1 MLSNMKI
8 KTKLLVLVGLLVA
21 LTGGVAA
28 FGVSRID
35 ALGRA
40 IVQVD
45 TVDSAATA
53 SARMSSLAAAM
64 NRAEYKVL
72 TDLSSSTLADVR
84 GKNADRDAKFKKQL
98 DFATSAAANDDQ
110 RHQLDAIR
118 AAYETYRTSRETTFE
133 MAAHHAGQQALAA
146 SAADLLAQ
154 VKKSRADAD
163 KFTGLLDS
171 FADETDAFGTRTA
184 TTESSHARTA
194 GIAMLVIA
202 LVGVLIGLAGGYLL
216 ATFGIS
222 TPIMKAVGQLR
233 ELADG
238 RLDITVQGLTR
249 KDECGDIA
257 RGLEVFR
264 ENGLRGREM
273 ARSVG
278 GIVSIVSSAST
289 EMQATATQLTA
300 AAQQTSAQSVN
311 VSSAAEEAGSNVTS
325 VASAAEQLG
334 AAIVE
339 ISRQIHNSSE
349 MSVHAVHEA
358 DKAMVVVGELKEL
371 ATGIGEVVEII
382 SGLASQTNLLALN
395 AAIESARA
403 GEAGRGFAVVASEV
417 KALATQT
424 GRATTDI
431 GKTIAQIQASTG
443 RAVDAIEAIHGTI
456 GEIQKTSNNIAAAVE
471 QQSAATGE
479 IVQAVSQAS
488 LGTRD
493 VTENI
498 VGVARAAEETGAAAG
513 QMLSASGELAQQA
526 SMLQVQ
532 MDDFLRLSKAA

>member
-8 KTKLLVLVGLLVA
+8 KTKLLLLVGILVA
-21 LTGGVAA
+21 LTGAVAT
-28 FGVSRID
+28 FGVSSID

-40 IVQVD
+40 IIQVD

-53 SARMSSLAAAM
+53 SAHMSSLASAM
-64 NRAEYKVL
+64 NRSEYRVIS
-72 TDLSSSTLADVR
+72 DLSDSSITDARNNNV
-84 GKNADRDAKFKKQL
+84 ARDAKFKKQL
-98 DFATSAAANDDQ
+98 DFAISAAANDEQ
-110 RHQLDAIR
+110 RQKLEDIR
-118 AAYETYRTSRETTFE
+118 AAYDEYRASRDTTFD
-133 MAAHHAGQQALAA
+133 MAAKHVGQQALTTNAEG
-146 SAADLLAQ
+146 LLAQ

-163 KFTGLLDS
+163 AFTQKLDA
-171 FADETDAFGTRTA
+171 FADEADALGSQTA
-184 TTESSHARTA
+184 TLQRNRARSA
-194 GIAMLVIA
+194 SIAMLVIA
-202 LVGVLIGLAGGYLL
+202 VTGIVIGLAGGYLL
-216 ATFGIS
+216 ASFGIS
-222 TPIMKAVGQLR
+222 SPIMKAVGQLR
-233 ELADG
+233 DLANG
-238 RLDITVQGLTR
+238 KLEITIQGIDR

-264 ENGLRGREM
+264 ENGLRAREM

-278 GIVSIVSSAST
+278 GIVSVVSSAST

-300 AAQQTSAQSVN
+300 AAQQTSSQSVN

-325 VASAAEQLG
+325 VAGAAEQLG
-334 AAIVE
+334 AAIAE

-349 MSVHAVHEA
+349 ISTHAVQEA
-358 DKAMVVVGELKEL
+358 GKAMEVVAELKQL
-371 ATGIGEVVEII
+371 AEGIGEVVDII
-382 SGLASQTNLLALN
+382 SSLANQTNLLALN

-424 GRATTDI
+424 GRATTEI
-431 GKTIAQIQASTG
+431 GKTITQIQASTG
-443 RAVDAIEAIHGTI
+443 RAVDAIEAIHSTI
-456 GEIQKTSNNIAAAVE
+456 GEIQKTSNNIAVAVE
-471 QQSAATGE
+471 QQNAATGE

-488 LGTRD
+488 LGTRH